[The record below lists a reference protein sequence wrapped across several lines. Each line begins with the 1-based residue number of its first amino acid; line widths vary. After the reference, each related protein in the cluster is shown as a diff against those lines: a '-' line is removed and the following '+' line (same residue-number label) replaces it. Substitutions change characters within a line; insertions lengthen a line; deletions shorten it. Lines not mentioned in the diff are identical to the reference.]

1 MFDDKQNNLGSAP
14 ANLPTE
20 PVDMLEGV
28 DNDIAGLPEPGGS
41 PSAPPDALSAGF
53 LKKKEPI
60 MPSSNPPVSSG
71 ETPSALAPQP
81 VYSMKEPILGKIIMF
96 VLLAAVLGGLGFGGW
111 WIYQKYQ
118 GNISPVVSEVKTPTT
133 NTNQNIVPVIQPVVE
148 PVVEPVVVNTPAAD
162 VSIKMNNDAILFG
175 ESIDSD
181 KDGLDDVREK
191 ELGTNPNKADTDDD
205 GLNDG
210 DEVLIWKTNP
220 LNPDTDGDSF
230 SDGQEVRNGYNPLG
244 EGKLPNAI
252 NKAVTST
259 TK

>member
-1 MFDDKQNNLGSAP
+1 MFDDKPNNLGSVP
-14 ANLPTE
+14 TNLPTE

-28 DNDIAGLPEPGGS
+28 DNDVSGLPMPGEA
-41 PSAPPDALSAGF
+41 PSAPSDALSAGF
-53 LKKKEPI
+53 LKKKE
-60 MPSSNPPVSSG
+60 SATSNTPALSV
-71 ETPSALAPQP
+71 ETPGALTPQP
-81 VYSMKEPILGKIIMF
+81 VYSMKEPVLGKIIMF

-118 GNISPVVSEVKTPTT
+118 GNINPVTPEVSTPVT
-133 NTNQNIVPVIQPVVE
+133 NTNQNIVPTVQPVVE
-148 PVVEPVVVNTPAAD
+148 PVVEPVVVNPPASDA
-162 VSIKMNNDAILFG
+162 SIKMNNDEILFG

-191 ELGTNPNKADTDDD
+191 EISTDPNKADTDGD

-220 LNPDTDGDSF
+220 LNPDTDGDTF

-244 EGKLPNAI
+244 AGKLPNAI
-252 NKAVTST
+252 NKTATST